1 MNSPVE
7 FVRNHR
13 RSLRWLAGILT
24 TYTLVGFLLVPWLA
38 ERQLSGLLQERL
50 QLNTEI
56 ESLTLNPFSFYTE
69 ITGLDITEA
78 DGSTLASLDS
88 FSANLQ
94 FTRLL
99 LLQVR
104 LNEINVSGLDLYLER
119 ESVDANTISRLAAQW
134 QATQAPAEEPEANT
148 AEPEAVSP
156 FPFTVDALQLSEL
169 QFHLTDRVPD
179 DVFTTRV
186 SLDSAS
192 IENLST
198 LPESSGTH
206 ALAMTIDENA
216 RLRSSGSFSAN
227 PIWAEGNFSLEDFFL
242 SPFSTYVSSAVPIR
256 VDDGR
261 LEIDLDYRVVLS
273 EPELQLDL
281 SEIALLLEE
290 VALTAQESDTTF
302 LQLGALSAT
311 RGSVR
316 LPENYAGIANVELD
330 ALQINTT
337 RKPDGSL
344 DLQRLTAIENDSP
357 AASPQNTGTA
367 TGSDVASPWTFA
379 IDQLQLNDNQLVL
392 TDNALRTSY
401 TRTATLDLVMSGL
414 NNTAGSAF
422 PFEANVGLDSGGSA
436 TLAGNLAVLPTLATE
451 ATLTVDALA
460 LNTVDPFLAEFTTLN
475 LQSGELSSSLD
486 LQVSDSEPFSVAGDL
501 TIEAIE
507 LIDTVLEAPL
517 LTLPTLQLDG
527 LNYSTAE
534 NRAEISEVLL
544 SGLNIRVIINEDGS
558 TNIGRSVQAPSG
570 TSNIET
576 ATEGTGQDIA
586 ETVQESDAAEATG
599 NAANTAALPAITLGR
614 IRLENAAADFTD
626 RDLPFEF
633 NANII
638 DLNANID
645 NISNTT
651 SELTRVNLEGQVGEF
666 GLMQLETELDPFNV
680 TNAADIDLRFSNIDL
695 PEATPYAIKFAG
707 REVDAGTVDLRLT
720 YLLDNQALQANNIMT
735 LNDLVLGEEVEYPD
749 AMDLPLDLALALLKD
764 SNGVIEFEV
773 PVSGVLNDPE
783 FDMGPAIRRAI
794 SNILTNIVAA
804 PFRLLGSLVGA
815 GDDANIDQI
824 RFLPGRA
831 DIAAPEQQKLLQLA
845 EALSQR
851 PELLLELPLVQGGE
865 SDRLALQTTA
875 VNERIETLLANES
888 DSAPTLVERQT
899 AILENL
905 YSSSD
910 LPQTLPEIR
919 ILHTAIAAPEATDPA
934 QPQQSAAD
942 SPAPEFDV
950 IAYNNDLR
958 TRLIA
963 NEPITETDLDELAQ
977 ARVASVREFL
987 TTSTSL
993 TAARMLQSETVTV
1006 EEDEEG
1012 WLVMEFG
1019 LGSG

>member
-1 MNSPVE
+1 MNSFVE
-7 FVRNHR
+7 FARNHR
-13 RSLRWLAGILT
+13 RALRWLAGILT
-24 TYTLVGFLLVPWLA
+24 TYTLVGFLLVPWLL
-38 ERQLSGLLQERL
+38 ERQLTGLLQERL

-56 ESLTLNPFSFYTE
+56 ESLYLNPFSFYTE
-69 ITGLDITEA
+69 LTGLGITEA
-78 DGSTLASLDS
+78 DGSALATLGS

-104 LNEINVSGLDLYLER
+104 LNEINVSGLDFYLER
-119 ESVDANTISRLAAQW
+119 ESADANTISELAERW
-134 QATQAPAEEPEANT
+134 QATQLSKQEPEADT
-148 AEPEAVSP
+148 ADTETESP
-156 FPFTVDALQLSEL
+156 FPFTVDAVQLSEL
-169 QFHLTDRVPD
+169 QIHLTDRVPD
-179 DVFTTRV
+179 DVFSTSV

-206 ALAMTIDENA
+206 ALAITVDKNA
-216 RLRSSGSFSAN
+216 SLRSSGSFSAN
-227 PIWAEGNFSLEDFFL
+227 PIWAEGSFSLEDLFL
-242 SPFSTYVSSAVPIR
+242 SPFSTYVSSALPIR

-261 LEIDLDYRVVLS
+261 LEINLDYRVDLS
-273 EPELQLDL
+273 APELQLDL
-281 SEIALLLEE
+281 SEIALLLEA

-302 LQLGALSAT
+302 LQLSALSAT
-311 RGSVR
+311 QGSVR
-316 LPENYAGIANVELD
+316 LPENSARIANVELN
-330 ALQINTT
+330 ALQVAAT
-337 RKPDGSL
+337 RAPDGSL
-344 DLQRLTAIENDSP
+344 DLQRLFTNTNDATAANAQNTEAAAGSD
-357 AASPQNTGTA
+357 AASP
-367 TGSDVASPWTFA
+367 WIFA
-379 IDQLQLNDNQLVL
+379 IDQLQLNDNQFAF

-401 TRTATLDLVMSGL
+401 TRTATLGLDISDL

-422 PFEANVGLDSGGSA
+422 PFEANLGLDSGGSA
-436 TLAGNLAVLPTLATE
+436 TLAGNLTVLPTLATE
-451 ATLTVDALA
+451 ATLAVDALA
-460 LNTVDPFLAEFTTLN
+460 LNAAAPFLAEFTTLN
-475 LQSGELSSSLD
+475 LQSGELSSTLD
-486 LQVSDSEPFSVAGDL
+486 LQVSDSEPLSVSGDL
-501 TIEAIE
+501 SVEAIE
-507 LIDTVLEAPL
+507 LIDTTLEAPL

-544 SGLNIRVIINEDGS
+544 AGLNIRVIINEDGS
-558 TNIGRSVQAPSG
+558 TNIGRSVQPPTGADG
-570 TSNIET
+570 GET
-576 ATEGTGQDIA
+576 AEIAQD
-586 ETVQESDAAEATG
+586 SDAAES
-599 NAANTAALPAITLGR
+599 TASPAEASALPAITLGR

-651 SELTRVNLEGQVGEF
+651 SELTQVNLEGQVGEF

-720 YLLDNQALQANNIMT
+720 YLLENQALEANNIMT

-773 PVSGVLNDPE
+773 PVTGELNDPE

-794 SNILTNIVAA
+794 TNILTNIVAA

-815 GDDANIDQI
+815 GDDSNIDQI

-845 EALSQR
+845 EALGQR
-851 PELLLELPLVQGGE
+851 PELLLELPLVQGGD
-865 SDRLALQTTA
+865 SDRLALQTAA

-888 DSAPTLVERQT
+888 DSTLTLVERQT
-899 AILENL
+899 SILENL

-910 LPQTLPEIR
+910 LPQALPEIR
-919 ILHTAIAAPEATDPA
+919 ILHTPEATDPV

-958 TRLIA
+958 ARLIA
-963 NEPITETDLDELAQ
+963 NEPVTETDLNELAQ

-993 TAARMLQSETVTV
+993 TPARVLQSETVTV